1 MGSLV
6 KIFPIKHRDFIHA
19 GKPSIEIKNIL
30 KTLNTPREIIRRV
43 AVCGYEGE
51 MNVVMHAR
59 NGQIRLELSNTMIII
74 KITDKG
80 PGIPDIDQAM
90 EKGFST
96 ALDEFREMGFG
107 AGMGLPNMKKNADR
121 FEIRST
127 PEKGTTVRMEF
138 ATGER

>member
-1 MGSLV
+1 MGNLV
-6 KIFPIKHRDFIHA
+6 KTFPIKHRDFIHA
-19 GKPSIEIKNIL
+19 GKPSIEIKNLL
-30 KTLNTPREIIRRV
+30 KALNTPPEIIRRV
-43 AVCGYEGE
+43 AVCGYEAE

-59 NGQIRLELSNTMIII
+59 NGQIHLELSTTMIII
-74 KITDKG
+74 EITDTG

-90 EKGFST
+90 QKGFST

-121 FEIRST
+121 FKISST

-138 ATGER
+138 ATGGR